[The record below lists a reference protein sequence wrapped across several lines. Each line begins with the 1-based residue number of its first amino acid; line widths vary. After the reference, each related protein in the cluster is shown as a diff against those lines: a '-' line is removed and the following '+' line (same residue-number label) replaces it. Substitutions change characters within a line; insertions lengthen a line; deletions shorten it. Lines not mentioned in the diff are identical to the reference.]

1 MDPNAMDPHAPPPP
15 PPPPPQE
22 SVKVEKID
30 LTEDDEEA
38 SLDSTLCHVAEY
50 EGGYDGSNSGL
61 EQMPILSAAELGGCE
76 YWRGVGG
83 RGVEMPFSGK

>member
-1 MDPNAMDPHAPPPP
+1 MDPHAPPPP

-61 EQMPILSAAELGGCE
+61 EQMPILSAAELGGCK
-76 YWRGVGG
+76 YCPFSCHVGG
-83 RGVEMPFSGK
+83 CGVCGGWRL